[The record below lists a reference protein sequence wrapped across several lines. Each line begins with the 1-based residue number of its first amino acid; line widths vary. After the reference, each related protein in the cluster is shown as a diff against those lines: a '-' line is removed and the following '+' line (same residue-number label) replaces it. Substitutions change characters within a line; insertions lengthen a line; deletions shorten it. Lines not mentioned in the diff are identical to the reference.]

1 MLSIS
6 HQVFFEVASHL
17 SFSKAAQVLYISQ
30 PAISKHIKMLE
41 GHYKSSLFDRRGNS
55 IQMTEVG
62 LILFKHLQE
71 AKQIQRNIEFD
82 ISTIKSQSNAIGSL
96 NLGSSTIVTL
106 YILPK
111 ILSDFHQQY
120 PEVEIQV
127 VNRNSEN
134 VINAL
139 LDNQIDIGVVEIE
152 KKITSITY
160 QYFTSDEIVAV
171 CSSKSPLAAKKTFTL
186 QELRDIP
193 VALRERGSGT
203 LSALARELQKEG
215 MRLSDLNAK
224 IRLGGTEALKNFLLV
239 DNCLGFLS
247 KQAVSRELN
256 QGELIEL
263 KIEGLNILRKFFFI
277 RRQGTTDFGLTK
289 QFIKFALSSI

>member
-30 PAISKHIKMLE
+30 PAISKHIKTLE
-41 GHYKSSLFDRRGNS
+41 GHYKSSLFERRGNS
-55 IQMTEVG
+55 IQLTDIG
-62 LILFKHLQE
+62 SILYKHLQE
-71 AKQIQRNIEFD
+71 AKQIQRNIDFD
-82 ISTIKSQSNAIGSL
+82 ISTNKDQANAVGAL

-111 ILSDFHQQY
+111 ILSDFHKQY

-139 LDNQIDIGVVEIE
+139 LDNQIDIGIVEVE
-152 KKITSITY
+152 KKLTSITY
-160 QYFTSDEIVAV
+160 QYFTSDEIIAV
-171 CSSKSPLAAKKTFTL
+171 CSPKSPLASGKSMSL
-186 QELRDIP
+186 ERLRQVP

-215 MRLSDLNAK
+215 MRISDLNAK
-224 IRLGGTEALKNFLLV
+224 VRLGGTEALKNFLLV
-239 DNCLGFLS
+239 DDCIGFIS
-247 KQAVSRELN
+247 KQAVLKELT
-256 QGELIEL
+256 QGDLTEI
-263 KIEGLNILRKFFFI
+263 KIEGLSIFRKFFFT

-289 QFIKFALSSI
+289 QFIRLALTSI